1 MRRIALVTGASDGIG
16 AVTAVTLARA
26 GWDVAVHC
34 RANRAGAERTAAA
47 VRAEGG
53 RAVILTAD
61 LADPTAPEALFTAFD
76 AAFPR
81 IDALINNAGI
91 VAPKARVEAMTPDRL
106 APVFAVNLIAPF
118 LLAGAAV
125 RRMSTARGGA
135 GGVIVN
141 VSSVAARLGSAG
153 EYVDYAAAKAGLDA
167 LTLGL
172 AAEVATEGIRVVTVR
187 PGVIAT
193 AIHAKG
199 GQPGREAR
207 IAPLVPMRRAG
218 RPEEIAEAIA
228 WLVSDNASYVTGSF
242 LDVSGGR

>member
-1 MRRIALVTGASDGIG
+1 MVTGASDGIG

-26 GWDVAVHC
+26 GWDLAVHC

-47 VRAEGG
+47 VSAEGG

-61 LADPTAPEALFTAFD
+61 LADPAAPEALFTAFD

-106 APVFAVNLIAPF
+106 APVFAVNLVAPF

-135 GGVIVN
+135 GGV
-141 VSSVAARLGSAG
+141 
-153 EYVDYAAAKAGLDA
+153 
-167 LTLGL
+167 
-172 AAEVATEGIRVVTVR
+172 
-187 PGVIAT
+187 AT